1 MLRKFLSIV
10 LAVCLLTSLFVSF
23 ATAREL
29 SETATNSQEFEL
41 PDIISE
47 AEAEENL
54 YVGRAEAEEKDLYT
68 FVFENGDGTKTMRV
82 YTHPV
87 KYVADDGS
95 VRDISLDIK
104 TRLGGDFVTADHE
117 ITTTFKRKLSDGISL
132 AYNDIAVRLVPQI
145 SASTQ
150 PLAALSSDSKRV
162 TYRMN
167 DITSFVYELTYT
179 GFKEDIVVEEYT
191 GQTEYEFTLFTNGL
205 TLCEEYGSYY
215 LADAE
220 GNVEATIG
228 DIIVFT
234 ADERNNTMGSMT
246 YETVRA
252 NQEYTLTIHLDAD
265 YLADEDTA
273 YPIRIDPTI
282 EINYDNNGAGA
293 IEDVT
298 INQNVTFS
306 GTSGSLYIGRHPA
319 GSLSRM
325 LMRFPNLSLNGIA
338 ADQIAAATVELR
350 DLMCQGDEDITVE
363 CRIYNNASPAWS
375 ESGTTTW
382 SSVGTAYLGSLLDSH
397 VISYGKGN
405 VSNHRYSFNILTA
418 ARAWANGT
426 QSPAKG
432 LVFKANSTFENQT
445 GDAIRTW
452 YKTFASYNRS
462 NYKPSLSITYESTIV
477 LYGITN
483 ESHDHITCLNTLS
496 NTIANSTQNDVI
508 VRSGAIA
515 SSTCRN
521 DLLSCNVFNSRS
533 HGQWVRYSGTENVAA
548 TGIIL
553 DDESTDSVAFYS
565 HSWSS
570 MTSGSTYIQ
579 TNDNYTG
586 LNVALFI
593 GCNTARGG
601 KGARN
606 LPSAIVEQG
615 ASASIGFSQT
625 IGCASANKWTLNFY
639 NKMLQGATLQEA
651 VDYACDLA
659 SETSGLK
666 SVVICGD
673 PSITFPI
680 N

>member
-215 LADAE
+215 LDDAE

-483 ESHDHITCLNTLS
+483 EGHDHITCLNTLS

-521 DLLSCNVFNSRS
+521 DLLSCNVFTSRS

>member
-496 NTIANSTQNDVI
+496 NTIANSTQNDAI

-521 DLLSCNVFNSRS
+521 DLLSCNVFTSRS

-570 MTSGSTYIQ
+570 MTSRSTYIQ